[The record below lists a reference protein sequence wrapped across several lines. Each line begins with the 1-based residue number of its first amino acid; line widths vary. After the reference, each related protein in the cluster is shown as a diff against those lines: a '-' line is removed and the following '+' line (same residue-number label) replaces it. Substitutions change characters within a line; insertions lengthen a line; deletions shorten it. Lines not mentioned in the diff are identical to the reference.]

1 MNSILIA
8 ISVVLLGC
16 FLILHVRLEK
26 AARYSKQTFPERWK
40 GNNKHRCLFA
50 VRFTLIC
57 LFFNIGYALSV
68 YCNPDFA
75 EFLHSVRDGFFVVLL
90 IGIAGWINDSI
101 KKMSVGRRQI
111 DPHRDLLG

>member
-8 ISVVLLGC
+8 ISVILFGC

-26 AARYSKQTFPERWK
+26 AARLSKRAFPERW
-40 GNNKHRCLFA
+40 NNDNKHRCLFA

-57 LFFNIGYALSV
+57 LFFNIGYAASI
-68 YCNPDFA
+68 YCNPDLA